1 MGQYGAGSLLRLFDR
16 SHPSTSIHLMFCSAT
31 LNLPLRLCAF
41 ALSALTLSFLG
52 AGCGHPD
59 QANIVLRKRIQKQN
73 AQLAQLKQQHD
84 SDQQTIAG
92 LERRSPTIAMLP
104 AADLNKLWVTHGLK
118 FGRLTG
124 GIDLDPAKAGDE
136 GICAYVSPMDE
147 DGLSIQAA
155 GSFVVELF
163 DLAVKT
169 GDNRLGR
176 WTWDTLQAK
185 NQWREFL
192 LEYTYALT
200 CPWQKVPT
208 HPDITI
214 RVTFTDELTHIPY
227 TAEKAV
233 HVKLPPPR
241 SLRPTSA
248 PASST

>member
-1 MGQYGAGSLLRLFDR
+1 MGYHGRLARAWCFTIENIAIVLLSRHCSKTLIFPRRLR
-16 SHPSTSIHLMFCSAT
+16 S
-31 LNLPLRLCAF
+31 F
-41 ALSALTLSFLG
+41 ALAALIISLFS

-59 QANIVLRKRIQKQN
+59 QANILLRKQIQKQN

-92 LERRSPTIAMLP
+92 FERRSPTIAMLP
-104 AADLNKLWVTHGLK
+104 PADLKKLWVTHGLK

-124 GIDLDPAKAGDE
+124 GIDLDPDKPGDE
-136 GICAYVSPMDE
+136 GVCAYVSPIDE

-155 GSFVVELF
+155 GSVVIEAF
-163 DLAVKT
+163 DLAIKT

-176 WTWDTLQAK
+176 WTWNTQQAK
-185 NQWREFL
+185 SQWREFF

-200 CPWQKVPT
+200 CPWQKIPA

-233 HVKLPPPR
+233 HVKLPAAHGV
-241 SLRPTSA
+241 A
-248 PASST
+248 PASAPSTSR